1 MFKIKISVKRYS
13 LKGILFLLFLNL
25 SSINAQDTK
34 GISTSSGIAGITD
47 STTALADTLSQN
59 GINKRLSPLKNIDAY
74 IDDSTGTFINKGV
87 YDFIEF
93 HSPGDILVNFLPA
106 EKNDFGA
113 FGHPDFFNI
122 YGLEKTSVL
131 IDNLPV
137 SSIGVFNFYNI
148 SLTGITRIEASSL
161 TSGFLYGDRM
171 NGAAVNFVKRDLA
184 PEQPVTEIRYLQ
196 GANDEGEINI
206 FFARKFS
213 RRLIFSFNVAN
224 KSVSSRFLNSDYSH
238 WGGFGRIKYLS
249 GKNLNLALTY
259 SYLHSKTGLN
269 GGVDFDSIKT
279 GSFGND
285 YNSILYN
292 SYLAPALFPNR
303 YLKTTSKKIELSI
316 NSKFSDKDL
325 FAARIYY
332 DDNLHEFRQNESGKI
347 YSRAIPK
354 IISDTKNRRIGFNFT
369 NLLTADFITLKLLG
383 NYENLTASSPLF
395 FDSRTMNNLSLSGI
409 ASFSKKDFSLVP
421 SLFSRTLF
429 YNGSWF
435 FGYGGELRFSL
446 FSDVTITGSASRF
459 QKPYSLFTQAYS
471 TGKGSDFLTSE
482 LSVKYLFDKSVVK
495 ATGYLASEKNAMFAY
510 STEQSKQYYHPEKI
524 SYAVND
530 ISTFGMNL
538 FSDIYYGKFEF
549 FLNATYNVS
558 ASYKQLETLP
568 KFFAN
573 AGLYYIDSLF
583 SDNLYL
589 KTGFNFYFTG
599 KQNFLF
605 YNFQT
610 SDAVRFYQ
618 NSSGAIMPLAYPPT
632 ENNLTLDF
640 FLCGRIQ
647 DRANIYFIFENLTN
661 KDYFVVPYYPKQ
673 SRGIRFGVEWV
684 LFN

>member
-1 MFKIKISVKRYS
+1 MFKIKISVKRYY

-25 SSINAQDTK
+25 SSVNAQDAK
-34 GISTSSGIAGITD
+34 GILTSAGSAVIAD
-47 STTALADTLSQN
+47 STTAQTDTLLQN
-59 GINKRLSPLKNIDAY
+59 EIGKHLLSLKNIDAY
-74 IDDSTGTFINKGV
+74 LDDSTGAVINKEE
-87 YDFIEF
+87 YDFTEF
-93 HSPGDILVNFLPA
+93 HSPGDIPANYLPA
-106 EKNDFGA
+106 EKNDFGI

-137 SSIGVFNFYNI
+137 STSGVFNFYDI
-148 SLTGITRIEASSL
+148 SITGITRIEVPSL

-171 NGAAVNFVKRDLA
+171 NGVAVNFVRKDFV
-184 PEQPVTEIRYLQ
+184 PEKPVTEIRYLQ

-224 KSVSSRFLNSDYSH
+224 KAVSSRFLNSGYSH
-238 WGGFGRIKYLS
+238 WGGFGRVKYLA
-249 GKNLNLALTY
+249 GNNLNLALTY

-269 GGVDFDSIKT
+269 GGVDFDSIKA
-279 GSFGND
+279 GSFGSD

-292 SYLAPALFPNR
+292 SYLAPVLFPNR
-303 YLKTTSKKIELSI
+303 YLKTTREKIELSI
-316 NSKFSDKDL
+316 NSKILDNDL

-332 DDNLHEFRQNESGKI
+332 DNNLYEFRQNELSKN

-354 IISDTKNRRIGFNFT
+354 IINDTKNRRIGFNFT
-369 NLLTADFITLKLLG
+369 NLLTADFITLKILG
-383 NYENLTASSPLF
+383 NFENLTASSPLF

-409 ASFSKKDFSLVP
+409 ASLTKNKFGLAP

-435 FGYGGELRFSL
+435 LGYGGALRFSPV
-446 FSDVTITGSASRF
+446 SNIIITGSASRF
-459 QKPYSLFTQAYS
+459 QKPYSLFTQVYS
-471 TGKGSDFLTSE
+471 MEKGSACLTSE
-482 LSVKYLFDKSVVK
+482 LSVKYLFGKSMIK
-495 ATGYLASEKNAMFAY
+495 ATGYLAAEKNAMFAY

-524 SYAVND
+524 KYAAND
-530 ISTFGMNL
+530 VSAFGMNL
-538 FSDIYYGKFEF
+538 FSDIHYGKFEF
-549 FLNATYNVS
+549 FLNATYNLT
-558 ASYKQLETLP
+558 ASYKELETLP

-618 NSSGAIMPLAYPPT
+618 NSSGSIMPLVYPPT

-661 KDYFVVPYYPKQ
+661 KDYFVVPYYPEQ
-673 SRGIRFGVEWV
+673 SRGIRFGVEWD